1 MMEIVVLIGN
11 FNRVKLNRLRNGGS
25 VFSKKPKLGSVTE
38 VRNPTLDSCIGEHY
52 MQNAFHQV
60 MGAQA
65 VKLAGA
71 PAVDR
76 GPWQFYE

>member
-1 MMEIVVLIGN
+1 ME
-11 FNRVKLNRLRNGGS
+11 
-25 VFSKKPKLGSVTE
+25 
-38 VRNPTLDSCIGEHY
+38 
-52 MQNAFHQV
+52 NAFHQG
-60 MGAQA
+60 MGAQT

>member
-1 MMEIVVLIGN
+1 
-11 FNRVKLNRLRNGGS
+11 
-25 VFSKKPKLGSVTE
+25 
-38 VRNPTLDSCIGEHY
+38 
-52 MQNAFHQV
+52 MQNAFHQG

-76 GPWQFYE
+76 GPCPGGGTP

>member
-1 MMEIVVLIGN
+1 MGAA
-11 FNRVKLNRLRNGGS
+11 FSVKSLNWA
-25 VFSKKPKLGSVTE
+25 VIE

-52 MQNAFHQV
+52 AECFHQG